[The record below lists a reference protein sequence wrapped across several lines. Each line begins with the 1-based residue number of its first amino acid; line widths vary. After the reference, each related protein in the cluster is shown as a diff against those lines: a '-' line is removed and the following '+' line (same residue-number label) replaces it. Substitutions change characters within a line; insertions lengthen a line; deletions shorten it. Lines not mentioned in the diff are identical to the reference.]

1 MSTAW
6 VSACADLA
14 GSCAL
19 HQLTQLPFSIRQC
32 ISSFRIKLNTMSA
45 VKGAVDMRSCALKG
59 ASPALVLKPVCRRAP
74 RRSLQTSNAVKEIFM
89 PALSSTMTEGK
100 IVSWLKGPGDKVS
113 KGESVVVVESDK
125 ADMDVESFNDGILGA
140 IVIPEGGVA
149 NVGDPIAF
157 IAETADDMEE
167 AKSKAGSGSNGA
179 APASVEKPSVAEVRS
194 FPHPVTVLSLC
205 KGCTSKVQIK
215 MVNDPVPLAWH
226 FQHARFSMHP

>member
-1 MSTAW
+1 
-6 VSACADLA
+6 
-14 GSCAL
+14 
-19 HQLTQLPFSIRQC
+19 
-32 ISSFRIKLNTMSA
+32 
-45 VKGAVDMRSCALKG
+45 
-59 ASPALVLKPVCRRAP
+59 
-74 RRSLQTSNAVKEIFM
+74 M

-179 APASVEKPSVAEVRS
+179 APASVEKPAVAEVRG
-194 FPHPVTVLSLC
+194 FVTLIPALRLRKSYL
-205 KGCTSKVQIK
+205 SKVQIK
-215 MVNDPVPLAWH
+215 MVHDLTSLAGWH
-226 FQHARFSMHP
+226 QHAGGRARIHSVCIGVYRHSFDMQSTPSCTNPGYTCTDADTGAAPRACSCRSCTRHSYSASTTPATVIFRSAAALQPNHTP

>member
-1 MSTAW
+1 
-6 VSACADLA
+6 
-14 GSCAL
+14 
-19 HQLTQLPFSIRQC
+19 
-32 ISSFRIKLNTMSA
+32 
-45 VKGAVDMRSCALKG
+45 
-59 ASPALVLKPVCRRAP
+59 
-74 RRSLQTSNAVKEIFM
+74 M

-179 APASVEKPSVAEVRS
+179 APASVEKPAVAEVS
-194 FPHPVTVLSLC
+194 AQAHLLITTTMQLS
-205 KGCTSKVQIK
+205 
-215 MVNDPVPLAWH
+215 
-226 FQHARFSMHP
+226 

>member
-1 MSTAW
+1 MHRGPLG
-6 VSACADLA
+6 SAHALTWQGAALCTSSLVEHPPA
-14 GSCAL
+14 GSAL
-19 HQLTQLPFSIRQC
+19 
-32 ISSFRIKLNTMSA
+32 SFDSRRLDTMSA
-45 VKGAVDMRSCALKG
+45 LKGAVDMRACALKG
-59 ASPALVLKPVCRRAP
+59 ASPALALKPVCRRAP

-125 ADMDVESFNDGILGA
+125 ADMDVESFNDGIIGA

-167 AKSKAGSGSNGA
+167 AKAKAGSGSNGA
-179 APASVEKPSVAEVRS
+179 APASVEKPAVAEVRGFLS
-194 FPHPVTVLSLC
+194 SLAALSLRT
-205 KGCTSKVQIK
+205 GWPLKVQIK
-215 MVNDPVPLAWH
+215 MVNDLLAVDE
-226 FQHARFSMHP
+226 

>member
-1 MSTAW
+1 
-6 VSACADLA
+6 
-14 GSCAL
+14 
-19 HQLTQLPFSIRQC
+19 
-32 ISSFRIKLNTMSA
+32 
-45 VKGAVDMRSCALKG
+45 
-59 ASPALVLKPVCRRAP
+59 
-74 RRSLQTSNAVKEIFM
+74 M

-179 APASVEKPSVAEVRS
+179 APASVEKPAVAEVI
-194 FPHPVTVLSLC
+194 PQAHLLIKTTMQLS
-205 KGCTSKVQIK
+205 
-215 MVNDPVPLAWH
+215 
-226 FQHARFSMHP
+226 